1 MVEEFLINAELVAI
15 DIQRVLLADESKSG
29 TELGQGLGH
38 PQDHALSIAL
48 SRASSVKRLGTMAAA
63 ILMLGSSAQAR
74 TPPRL
79 CPRLPEACRLHGP
92 SQLEAGGVRP

>member
-38 PQDHALSIAL
+38 PQDHGLS
-48 SRASSVKRLGTMAAA
+48 MAC
-63 ILMLGSSAQAR
+63 S
-74 TPPRL
+74 
-79 CPRLPEACRLHGP
+79 
-92 SQLEAGGVRP
+92 